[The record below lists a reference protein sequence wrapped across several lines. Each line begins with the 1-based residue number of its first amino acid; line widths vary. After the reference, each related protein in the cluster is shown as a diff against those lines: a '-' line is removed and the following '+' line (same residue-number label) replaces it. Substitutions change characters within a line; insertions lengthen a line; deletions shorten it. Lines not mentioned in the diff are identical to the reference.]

1 MLYLAPSF
9 RILLKNTVEFI
20 QRRITRKNRLVRNIL
35 MVLLCT
41 GIITIMGS
49 GNLGAQDISLRYSST
64 ELMSEDP
71 FMFARSLQ
79 ASSRSGEA
87 AEVVCAVVVF
97 DSEGQ
102 NWGTYVSRE
111 PVRFDSG
118 GPLGCWT
125 QELREALPGGSF
137 GRQDRT
143 LSQGLTINSG
153 HAMAQPVPVTA
164 DSPIPP
170 YVLTEE
176 LQRSNPNVESLAEG
190 LGGYPPQMPRHI
202 SKEPRWVAASFMVI
216 PVNDSDGRMTLS
228 RDFQSTPVT
237 VLLGGRER

>member
-1 MLYLAPSF
+1 
-9 RILLKNTVEFI
+9 
-20 QRRITRKNRLVRNIL
+20 
-35 MVLLCT
+35 
-41 GIITIMGS
+41 MGS
-49 GNLGAQDISLRYSST
+49 GYLGAQDISLRYASS
-64 ELMSEDP
+64 ELMTDDP
-71 FMFARSLQ
+71 FTFVRSFQ
-79 ASSRSGEA
+79 ASSRSEEVEG
-87 AEVVCAVVVF
+87 VVCAVVVF

-118 GPLGCWT
+118 GPLDCWS
-125 QELREALPGGSF
+125 QELREALPEGRF

-143 LSQGLTINSG
+143 LSQGLTINAG
-153 HAMAQPVPVTA
+153 HVMAQPAPVTA

-170 YVLTEE
+170 HVLAEE
-176 LQRSNPNVESLAEG
+176 LRRSTSNLERLADG
-190 LGGYPPQMPRHI
+190 IGGYPPQMPRHI

-237 VLLGGRER
+237 VLLGGRDR